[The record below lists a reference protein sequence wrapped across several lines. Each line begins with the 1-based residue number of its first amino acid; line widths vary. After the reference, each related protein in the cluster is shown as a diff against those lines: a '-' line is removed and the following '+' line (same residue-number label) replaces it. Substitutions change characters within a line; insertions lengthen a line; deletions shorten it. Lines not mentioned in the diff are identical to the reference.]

1 MPTLFTPL
9 TIRSITLKNRIAVSP
24 MCQYSSTDGKATD
37 WHLTH
42 LGSRAAGGAALVIC
56 EATAVQDIGR
66 ISPGDAGLWQDNQ
79 IEPLHRINQ
88 FILSQGAI
96 PGIQLAHAGRKAS
109 TCKPWDY
116 KPRQQNGLGEKLSLT
131 EGGWQ
136 PIAPSAIPFS
146 PTYPEPREMT
156 LAEIKQLISDFRSAA
171 QRSLSAGYQWLE
183 IHGAHGYLINSFMSP
198 LSNKRTDQYGN
209 SFQNRIRI
217 LIEIAQA
224 IREIWPEKYPLGV
237 RISASDWA
245 EGGWAIDDSIEL
257 AKLLKG
263 EGVDLID
270 CSSGGLVPHAKIPI
284 GPGYQVPFAE
294 QIRSATGI
302 LTGAV
307 GMITEPEQAN
317 SIIESGKAD
326 IVLLAREFIRD
337 PYWPIHAAIKLGEKI
352 QIPEQYERGFV

>member
-24 MCQYSSTDGKATD
+24 MCQYSSIDGKATD

-79 IEPLHRINQ
+79 IEPLYRINQ